1 MHLTNTMRLRLTW
14 HIPISNQRKCKSSV
28 IFTVRNQGKFL
39 HIAILTCRVRCEMHQ
54 RLRALYVRVLFCVLR
69 SGGSGAQIPWCGR
82 DSLGRPPPALRCCM
96 RGHPARTRRLLGQQ
110 RLRVQQRQ
118 RR

>member
-1 MHLTNTMRLRLTW
+1 
-14 HIPISNQRKCKSSV
+14 
-28 IFTVRNQGKFL
+28 
-39 HIAILTCRVRCEMHQ
+39 MHQ

-69 SGGSGAQIPWCGR
+69 SEGGGAQIR
-82 DSLGRPPPALRCCM
+82 DSLGRPPPALRRCM
-96 RGHPARTRRLLGQQ
+96 RGHPARPRRLLGQQ